1 MSITAPFQRRVI
13 NPLQRPLSS
22 DLNLQ
27 AFYDS
32 VTQSYLAGALYTG
45 DVFSGTNYFREGF
58 IGRGFQANKDGSSR
72 GVIVWRGLGF
82 GYVSLNDTEGVG
94 GIAGVNE
101 QAYAPVVCQPSDPT
115 SAGVSLSVDALAS
128 GYARIDVVALKAPCV
143 LTDYQNV
150 GIANPSSST
159 FALSPKP
166 QQLSFNVVVSEASGD
181 LVVIKGA
188 EVVLPNT
195 PTAPALP
202 SGYIA
207 LAHIAV
213 PVGSGLLSASDIT
226 DYRRQILPSGQARFS
241 VDFSSKLSVPAG
253 GRWKQMGL
261 AYAINP
267 VYSDPAHVSGQKW
280 FEVYLANQ
288 GLFAYDW
295 QAMCGL
301 YAAPASQDSAG
312 AYHPISSAMLAEVST
327 VAVDSTIQSLF
338 DSVISGGCV
347 LGQSVQKAVV
357 YAGNLSQNA
366 SSGNSVDIVMN
377 ANVNYLESSFTQA
390 FKITVGADV
399 SYA

>member
-1 MSITAPFQRRVI
+1 MSITAPFQRRVT

-32 VTQSYLAGALYTG
+32 VTQSYLAGSLYTG
-45 DVFSGTNYFREGF
+45 DAFSGTGYFREGF
-58 IGRGFQANKDGSSR
+58 IGRGFQSNKDATSR
-72 GVIVWRGLGF
+72 GVVVWRGLGF
-82 GYVSLNDTEGVG
+82 FNVSLNDAEDIG
-94 GIAGVNE
+94 GIVGVNE

-115 SAGVSLSVDALAS
+115 SSGVALSVDALAS
-128 GYARIDVVALKAPCV
+128 GFARIDVVALKPPCV

-150 GIANPSSST
+150 GILNPSSST
-159 FALSPKP
+159 FALSPRP
-166 QQLSFNVVVSEASGD
+166 QQLSFNVVVNEASGD
-181 LVVIKGA
+181 LVIIKGT

-195 PTAPALP
+195 PSAPALP

-226 DYRRQILPSGQARFS
+226 DYRRQLLPSGQARFS

-267 VYSDPAHVSGQKW
+267 VYSAPGTGTGQKW
-280 FEVYLANQ
+280 FEIYLANQ
-288 GLFAYDW
+288 GLFSYGW
-295 QAMCGL
+295 QAVCGL
-301 YAAPASQDSAG
+301 YAVPADQDSFG
-312 AYHPISSAMLAEVST
+312 AYHPISSAMLADVSSVT
-327 VAVDSTIQSLF
+327 VDSTIQSLF

-357 YAGNLSQNA
+357 YAGNLRQNA
-366 SSGNSVDIVMN
+366 ASGNSVDIVMN

-390 FKITVGADV
+390 FKVTVGADV
-399 SYA
+399 SYL